1 MSIQELKS
9 KLHQLV
15 DESSNEEEL
24 SYVYKLLSD
33 NEEGDFWLTL
43 SDEEKLEIEE
53 GLEDI
58 RMGRVISHE
67 EAMKRISRWR

>member
-9 KLHQLV
+9 KLHELV
-15 DESSNEEEL
+15 EQSSNEEEL
-24 SYVYKLLSD
+24 NYVYKLLSD

-43 SDEEKLEIEE
+43 SEEEKIEIEK

-58 RMGRVISHE
+58 RMGRVVSHE
-67 EAMKRISRWR
+67 DAMKRIAKWR